1 MGEALTVRQVRAWQR
16 RLSAMERAATD
27 MMSQA
32 ADLVGHDFEISGEN
46 LTGQIDD
53 VAATAERVCGYFE
66 TVALV
71 LKAKSK

>member
-1 MGEALTVRQVRAWQR
+1 MSGELTVRQVRAWQR

-32 ADLVGHDFEISGEN
+32 VDLVGHDFQIAGEN
-46 LTGQIDD
+46 LTGQLDD
-53 VAATAERVCGYFE
+53 VAAGAERVCGYFE